1 MERVPVAVLISG
13 SGTNMAALLYAAR
26 ADDCPYEIVLVASN
40 KPEAGGLKLA
50 AAEGVPTFALPHKG
64 MERAA
69 HDQAMDAAIRA
80 SGAQYVALAGYM
92 RILTPEFVSGWE
104 GRMVNVHPS
113 LLPKYKGLHTHD
125 RAIEAGDSHGG
136 CTVHLVT
143 AELDDGPVLGQTQV
157 AILPGD
163 TADSLAAR
171 VLIAEHQLYS
181 RCLAA
186 LVSRETS
193 PDHLVAQ
200 VRALAMVLP
209 EAEETLSSRVLIAEH
224 QLYSRC
230 LAKLVSREA
239 SPEYLVGRVR
249 ILALA
254 LPQADE
260 VLSHGMPCF
269 GVTKGKKFG
278 YVSQDHHGDGKTALL
293 VKISGPDEQAQLIE
307 HDPERYYRPAYFGD
321 GWIAMR
327 LDLGRN
333 DWDEI
338 REWLARSWRS
348 VAPKKLAAL
357 AEFLG

>member
-1 MERVPVAVLISG
+1 MPERAKVAVLISG
-13 SGTNMAALLYAAR
+13 SGTNMAALLYAGR
-26 ADDCPYEIVLVASN
+26 AADCPYEIVLVASN

-64 MERAA
+64 MERRD
-69 HDQAMDAAIRA
+69 HDMAMDAAIRA
-80 SGAQYVALAGYM
+80 SGAQFVALAGYM
-92 RILTPEFVSGWE
+92 RILTPEFVGSWE
-104 GRMVNVHPS
+104 GRMVNIHPS
-113 LLPKYKGLHTHD
+113 LLPKYKGLHTHE

-143 AELDDGPVLGQTQV
+143 ADLDDGPVLGQTPV

-200 VRALAMVLP
+200 VR
-209 EAEETLSSRVLIAEH
+209 ER
-224 QLYSRC
+224 
-230 LAKLVSREA
+230 
-239 SPEYLVGRVR
+239 
-249 ILALA
+249 ALA
-254 LPQADE
+254 LPEADE
-260 VLSHGMPCF
+260 VVSHGMPCF
-269 GVTKGKKFG
+269 GIVKGKKFA
-278 YVSQDHHGDGKTALL
+278 YVSRDHHSDGKTALL
-293 VKISGPDEQAQLIE
+293 VKISGADEQAQLIE
-307 HDPERYYRPAYFGD
+307 NDPDRYYRPAYFGD

-338 REWLARSWRS
+338 GEWLARSWRS
-348 VAPKKLAAL
+348 IAPRKLTSLMDAAD
-357 AEFLG
+357 AF